1 MMIIRYFKFRSSLRK
16 LIKENNELLA
26 LLAKS
31 ELDEI
36 RYEHFNLSWI
46 DDYDGLWRGWI
57 YNEKNNRYLF
67 DDLGSK
73 DLVEYW
79 NYQEEWEKSLEK

>member
-1 MMIIRYFKFRSSLRK
+1 M
-16 LIKENNELLA
+16 
-26 LLAKS
+26 
-31 ELDEI
+31 
-36 RYEHFNLSWI
+36 SWI

-79 NYQEEWEKSLEK
+79 SYQEEWEKSLEK

>member
-1 MMIIRYFKFRSSLRK
+1 MMIIRYFKFRNALRK
-16 LIKENNELLA
+16 LIKENDELLA

-36 RYEHFNLSWI
+36 RYEYFNMSWI